1 MPPSSDDTRTRLV
14 EAAGLTFADKGF
26 DAAGVREICHEAKAN
41 VAAIKYYFGDKRSL
55 YKAVLEHV
63 HVCKENL
70 GQVMA
75 SEEWQAQAPLH
86 QLKYFILEMVKEHLA
101 SQKPAWHLEI
111 MLWEMTRPT
120 PEGKE
125 VIELQLRPMATYLK
139 KILMQIV
146 GDDIPEET
154 IWKCGFSIV
163 GQVLFYYVHQAIARQ
178 LAGETIYNQLTVE
191 QIASHIYRFS
201 VSGLATVA
209 NRPELVSQIDS

>member
-14 EAAGLTFADKGF
+14 EAAGLMFADKGF

-75 SEEWQAQAPLH
+75 SEEWQAQTPLQ
-86 QLKYFILEMVKEHLA
+86 QLKSFILEMVKEHLA

-125 VIELQLRPMATYLK
+125 VIELQLRPMATHLK
-139 KILMQIV
+139 K
-146 GDDIPEET
+146 
-154 IWKCGFSIV
+154 FSCRLWEMISLKKPS
-163 GQVLFYYVHQAIARQ
+163 GSAA
-178 LAGETIYNQLTVE
+178 
-191 QIASHIYRFS
+191 S
-201 VSGLATVA
+201 VSWGRYFFTTFIRRSPGNWRGHYL
-209 NRPELVSQIDS
+209 